1 MRTRM
6 MIGLSVAAGVCA
18 TAAWFMTRPVVAA
31 DDKPAAAQPKV
42 WVEYTTDGKV
52 KQPVGYRK
60 WVFLGTP
67 LTPNDMNGGEAA
79 FPEFHN
85 VYMDPDSFAHLEK
98 TGEYRDGTVLV
109 KELTAVGTK
118 ELSSGK
124 GYFQGEF
131 TGLEISV
138 KDTKRFKD
146 EPGNWAYFSFG
157 HKYPLKAEAAKNGAA
172 SCNKCHL
179 DNAKDFVFS
188 DVYPVLNAALK
199 SAKKK

>member
-1 MRTRM
+1 MRTRLK
-6 MIGLSVAAGVCA
+6 IGLAVAAGVCA
-18 TAAWFMTRPVVAA
+18 TVAWFTTRPIVAA
-31 DDKPAAAQPKV
+31 DDRPAAAQPKA
-42 WVEYTTDGKV
+42 WVEYTADGKV

-67 LTPNDMNGGEAA
+67 LTPNDMNGGEAT

-138 KDTKRFKD
+138 KDAKRFKD

-157 HKYPLKAEAAKNGAA
+157 HKYPLKAEAARNNAA
-172 SCNKCHL
+172 SCNKCHA
-179 DNAKDFVFS
+179 DNAKNFVFS
-188 DVYPVLNAALK
+188 DVYPALNAVLK
-199 SAKKK
+199 TTKKK